1 MERAT
6 LQFLKD
12 LKANNN
18 REWFGDNRDRYQAAV
33 ADFQEHVAGLITATR
48 KLDPAIGPVT
58 PKEAIFRIF
67 RDVRFGKDKSPYK
80 PNFGAFI
87 ARGGRKGGRAGY
99 YLHLEG
105 GGNSMIA
112 GGIYMPPTPVLTQLR
127 QGIAADE
134 QTLRKIIKRAAFQ
147 KAFGTFHGE
156 QLKTM
161 PRGFPKDHSAGD
173 LLRFKSYIVSH
184 KLSDSH
190 VLAKDF
196 IRKTLADFK
205 LLLPLTE
212 YLNAQLSD

>member
-18 REWFGDNRDRYQAAV
+18 REWFAENRDRYQAAV
-33 ADFQEHVAGLITATR
+33 ADFHDFTAGLIQATR
-48 KLDPAIGPVT
+48 KIDPAIGFVT
-58 PKEAIFRIF
+58 PKETIFRIF

-87 ARGGRKGGRAGY
+87 ARGGRKGNRAGY
-99 YLHLEG
+99 YVHIESG
-105 GGNSMIA
+105 GASMIA
-112 GGIYMPPTPVLTQLR
+112 GGIYMPPSPVLKQLR
-127 QGIAADE
+127 DGIAEDAAP
-134 QTLRKIIKRAAFQ
+134 LRKLLKRAAFQ
-147 KAFGTFHGE
+147 RAFGTFHGE

-161 PRGFPKDHSAGD
+161 PRGFAKDHPAGD

-184 KLSDSH
+184 KLPDSA

-196 IRKTLADFK
+196 ARKTLADFK
-205 LLLPLTE
+205 LLLPLTQH
-212 YLNAQLSD
+212 LNSQLAD